1 MGKFTTKRQKHRI
14 FRRLAATVLSA
25 CCITGSLGS
34 IPALGETGAGEE
46 DEIFVSV
53 PERQRP
59 GTAADSAGTAAPEAD
74 LSAGFSDGADT
85 GNDPSGENAS
95 GNTARRFSKPQHE
108 KTSLAVSVEDCSG
121 EWNLAAVGSP
131 VDGAGTYGLYG
142 FGALPEE
149 QRVKVAIIDSGVD
162 DTGDIDVYLRKNFIP
177 GEDNISILYEDTSC
191 HGTSVA
197 GVIAALDNDEGITGI
212 NPHVLLYSARVLDA
226 DNRAPVSRI
235 AEAID
240 WAIAQ
245 DVDIINLSF
254 GTTADSPV
262 LHAAVQRAYRAGI
275 LLIAAA
281 GNRGVVEYPA
291 AYDEVIAVGAVDAH
305 GDRSCGSA
313 VGSALELVAPGEGIV
328 STGAFGGL
336 CTAGGTSLAAPHVTG
351 AASVLWQLDKSMPAD
366 FIRALLDFTANQYGS
381 AAEYGFGLVDLNFA
395 LSQYD
400 RFKEIYQA
408 GGALEEQI
416 AEAVEAGTLEYN
428 ESAVLDFEDAAYV
441 EGLWVNNPGKGWGT
455 HADLLYESDGKDNLL
470 VSTSG
475 ETMTGI
481 GMKILK
487 KAVAA
492 PDTYFSVMQVNPEW
506 HGYTVKTPSSKD
518 PTIQYHN
525 NYVFSYLFITEI
537 ASAVSKGKNPQDV
550 EVPAY
555 MQCFSG
561 CGLNVDCV
569 EKMVENIKGKF
580 TRNGELIN
588 TDANETVQWSA
599 LIEDDITN
607 MSKAICIYGLAI
619 HSATD
624 MFAHV
629 TYDQNGKFISHGDER
644 ADNKDRVKSRY
655 ACARQMC
662 RNIISHIKKYEP
674 GSLEDYYNVLSSDSY
689 TGEFTLKRL
698 SQYVKLVD
706 STYYNEH
713 CAVFDRA
720 NKN

>member
-1 MGKFTTKRQKHRI
+1 MGTFMTKQKKHR
-14 FRRLAATVLSA
+14 FFQRLAATGLSA
-25 CCITGSLGS
+25 CCIAGSLGS
-34 IPALGETGAGEE
+34 VPALGKTGTEET

-53 PERQRP
+53 PERQHSE
-59 GTAADSAGTAAPEAD
+59 AANQAGTAALEAD
-74 LSAGFSDGADT
+74 PAAEFFDEAEGEITSSDQNAGSA
-85 GNDPSGENAS
+85 
-95 GNTARRFSKPQHE
+95 ARRFSKPQHE
-108 KTSLAVSVEDCSG
+108 KTSLAVSVEDYSG
-121 EWNLAAVGSP
+121 EWNLAAVGSTG
-131 VDGAGTYGLYG
+131 DGAGTYGLYG

-408 GGALEEQI
+408 GGALGEQI

-441 EGLWVNNPGKGWGT
+441 EGLWVNNDPKNEFGT
-455 HADLLYESDGKDNLL
+455 HADLLYENGNKLMPPVGDAMSD
-470 VSTSG
+470 
-475 ETMTGI
+475 E
-481 GMKILK
+481 GMIILK
-487 KAVAA
+487 SAIAA
-492 PDTYFSVMQVNPEW
+492 PDEYFPIMQKNPEW
-506 HGYTVKTPSSKD
+506 HGNTSRAVNGTGPGVEYYS
-518 PTIQYHN
+518 
-525 NYVFSYLFITEI
+525 NYVFSYLFITKI
-537 ASAVSKGKNPQDV
+537 AAAVYKEKLPSSV
-550 EVPAY
+550 EAPADLH
-555 MQCFSG
+555 CISSCKLG
-561 CGLNVDCV
+561 VDCV
-569 EKMVENIKGKF
+569 DKMIKNIKGKF
-580 TRNGELIN
+580 TDDGRLK
-588 TDANETVQWSA
+588 NEESNKILEWSK
-599 LIEDDITN
+599 LVDSGDVTKQK
-607 MSKAICIYGLAI
+607 KAIYIYGLAM
-619 HSATD
+619 HSVTD
-624 MFAHV
+624 MFAHA
-629 TYDQNGKFISHGDER
+629 TYSPDGIYINHDRG
-644 ADNKDRVKSRY
+644 ADSKKKWSNRY
-655 ACARQMC
+655 KCAREIC
-662 RNIISHIKKYEP
+662 RYIIPHIKRFEE
-674 GSLEDYYNVLSSDSY
+674 GSVADFYNVLSDPEIYDKS
-689 TGEFTLKRL
+689 FKLKRL
-698 SQYVKLVD
+698 SEFMKIVD
-706 STYYNEH
+706 SDYYE
-713 CAVFDRA
+713 A
-720 NKN
+720 NKSIFDAANQN